1 MIPIDAR
8 EIIKK
13 DTKYSNPFL
22 TGQRSKVPPPLLV
35 NVSDSEDSLFME
47 QSPMNR
53 SEGEIGGDLYI

>member
-13 DTKYSNPFL
+13 DTQYSNPFL
-22 TGQRSKVPPPLLV
+22 TGQRTQIPSPLLV
-35 NVSDSEDSLFME
+35 NVSDSEDSLFLE

-53 SEGEIGGDLYI
+53 SEGEIGGELYI